1 MRTAGKL
8 GKLAAVRPH
17 GLDDLA
23 FYTRGH
29 LAPPP
34 PSVTVP
40 TVQAWGMMG
49 NDTLGDCTIAGV
61 GHLILAANAE
71 TGAVDIVPSND
82 DIKKQYFA
90 ITGGQDSGAVELDV
104 LRAWYTQG
112 LFGDNKIAAFAPV
125 RTSNILDVHSAV
137 DLFGSCYIGVALPD
151 SAQRQFADGK
161 PWTITP
167 QDQIAGGHCVLIV
180 GYDQQYLYAV
190 TWGQVQA
197 ISYVWAARYIDES
210 WAVISQEFVETHS
223 VLDIDALRKDI
234 SLLQS

>member
-34 PSVTVP
+34 PAVP
-40 TVQAWGMMG
+40 VPAVPAWGMMG

-61 GHLILAANAE
+61 GHLIVAANAE
-71 TGAVDIVPSND
+71 TGAQDVVPSDD
-82 DIKKQYFA
+82 DIKKQYFK

-104 LRAWYTQG
+104 LRAWYGKG
-112 LFGDNKIAAFAPV
+112 LFGNNKIAAFAPV
-125 RTSNILDVHSAV
+125 KPSNVLDIHAAV
-137 DLFGSCYIGVALPD
+137 ELFGSCYIGVALPG
-151 SAQRQFADGK
+151 SAMQQFANGE
-161 PWTITP
+161 PWAITGN
-167 QDQIAGGHCVLIV
+167 DQIEGGHCVLIV
-180 GYDQQYLYAV
+180 GYDAQLLYCV
-190 TWGQVQA
+190 SWGQIQA
-197 ISYVWAARYIDES
+197 ITWPWMSRFCDEAY
-210 WAVISQEFVETHS
+210 AVISQEFVETHS

-234 SLLQS
+234 GLLQS